1 MRVLVIEDERVQ
13 RDNLV
18 KIEERSYINTKA
30 YSAANIKE
38 AKEILTS
45 KEIDLFFIDI
55 NLPDGSGLE
64 LAKSI
69 REIEKYEHTGIVFI
83 TTQVIQIIDAF
94 KSTHCYDFL
103 IKPFNNEDI
112 KSIIDTFYR
121 KLGNNTNINRGNYL
135 IVPIENGVSVK
146 VYEDE
151 IIFVEYASASV
162 SVKAMF
168 FYKVNGTFGGC
179 QPCFVLFYIVI
190 SIGADKSKSSLEP
203 HGFGGVHQAAVAVN
217 AGVNTSIDLV
227 QPIFQPE
234 WHDIG
239 GQIRFI

>member
-1 MRVLVIEDERVQ
+1 MRVLVIEDEKVQ

-18 KIEERSYINTKA
+18 KIVERSYINTKA

-38 AKEILTS
+38 AKEIVTS
-45 KEIDLFFIDI
+45 RDIDLFFIDI

-69 REIEKYEHTGIVFI
+69 RNIEKYEHTGIVFI

-103 IKPFNNEDI
+103 IKPFNNNDI
-112 KSIIDTFYR
+112 KAIINTFYR
-121 KLGNNTNINRGNYL
+121 KLGSNNIDKGNYL

-151 IIFVEYASASV
+151 IIFVEYASRKSIIHTAKNVFICKSITLT
-162 SVKAMF
+162 KLLNNC
-168 FYKVNGTFGGC
+168 VNGNII
-179 QPCFVLFYIVI
+179 QSHKSYLINIKYV
-190 SIGADKSKSSLEP
+190 DKIEKVYSKLYNIY
-203 HGFGGVHQAAVAVN
+203 FT
-217 AGVNTSIDLV
+217 NTKEIAQLSNSYKDLV
-227 QPIFQPE
+227 YKKWCNE
-234 WHDIG
+234 
-239 GQIRFI
+239 

>member
-18 KIEERSYINTKA
+18 KIVERSYINTKA

-69 REIEKYEHTGIVFI
+69 RKIEEYEHTGIVFI

-112 KSIIDTFYR
+112 KAIIDTFYR
-121 KLGNNTNINRGNYL
+121 KLGINTNVNKGNYL

-146 VYEDE
+146 V
-151 IIFVEYASASV
+151 
-162 SVKAMF
+162 
-168 FYKVNGTFGGC
+168 
-179 QPCFVLFYIVI
+179 
-190 SIGADKSKSSLEP
+190 
-203 HGFGGVHQAAVAVN
+203 
-217 AGVNTSIDLV
+217 
-227 QPIFQPE
+227 
-234 WHDIG
+234 
-239 GQIRFI
+239 

>member
-18 KIEERSYINTKA
+18 KIVERSYINTKA

-112 KSIIDTFYR
+112 KAIIDTFYR
-121 KLGNNTNINRGNYL
+121 KLGINTNVNKGNYL

-151 IIFVEYASASV
+151 IIFVEYASRKSIIHTTKNEFVCRSLTLTKILSNCVNSNIVQSHKSYLVNVNYINKIEKVYSKLYDICFTNTDKIAQLSN
-162 SVKAMF
+162 S
-168 FYKVNGTFGGC
+168 YK
-179 QPCFVLFYIVI
+179 
-190 SIGADKSKSSLEP
+190 
-203 HGFGGVHQAAVAVN
+203 
-217 AGVNTSIDLV
+217 DLV
-227 QPIFQPE
+227 YKKWCNE
-234 WHDIG
+234 
-239 GQIRFI
+239 